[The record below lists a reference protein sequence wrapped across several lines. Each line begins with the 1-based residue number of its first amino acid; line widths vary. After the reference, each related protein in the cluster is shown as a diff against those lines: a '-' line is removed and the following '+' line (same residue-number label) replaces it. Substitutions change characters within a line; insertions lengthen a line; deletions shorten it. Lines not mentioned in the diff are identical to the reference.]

1 MVEVG
6 AVFPLNNGFFQS
18 EVHTFALDITNPAY
32 VGVNRRNAGGTAHAL
47 DAVRR
52 LHRHMTRSWL
62 YAVSKKVDV
71 KRERGQD
78 VLTKDPIRE
87 FYMGTIGPIQAGLIR
102 LFHRVILP
110 SDTIQIH
117 R

>member
-6 AVFPLNNGFFQS
+6 SVFPPNNGFFQS
-18 EVHTFALDITNPAY
+18 EVDAYMFNVTNLTDD
-32 VGVNRRNAGGTAHAL
+32 GVNRRNASGTSHAL

-52 LHRHMTRSWL
+52 LNRHMTQSWL

-78 VLTKDPIRE
+78 VLTKDQIRR
-87 FYMGTIGPIQAGLIR
+87 FCMGTIGPIQAGLIR

-110 SDTIQIH
+110 SGTIQIH

>member
-6 AVFPLNNGFFQS
+6 SIFPPNDGFFQS
-18 EVHTFALDITNPAY
+18 EVDAYMFNVTNLTDD
-32 VGVNRRNAGGTAHAL
+32 GVNRRNASGTSHAL

-52 LHRHMTRSWL
+52 LNRHMTQSWL

-78 VLTKDPIRE
+78 GLTIDLVLG
-87 FYMGTIGPIQAGLIR
+87 FYTGTIGPIRAGPIR